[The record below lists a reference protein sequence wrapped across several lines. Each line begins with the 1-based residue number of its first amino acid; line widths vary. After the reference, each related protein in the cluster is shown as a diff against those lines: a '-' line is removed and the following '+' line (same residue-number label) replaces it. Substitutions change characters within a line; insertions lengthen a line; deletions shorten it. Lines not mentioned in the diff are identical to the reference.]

1 MKLVE
6 DKNLLEALQTQF
18 GNVDDPNDPQVQE
31 RQNRARIE
39 SQIEAQREAD
49 LAAGILDDTNI
60 VTRNLDVP
68 GGIAGTAFGM
78 KIGAPFIP
86 PMGSIIGGIGMG
98 IIGTFG
104 GKYAS
109 EKIKNDPNVDPA
121 DAAMQEA
128 IVSGAID
135 IATLGLGKALRP
147 VIKSL
152 RANPNAVV
160 AAATTPEILPTGT
173 IASLQQTQKLL
184 TPGGGSLL
192 TTQTGRASTM
202 QSLLTSIGSIGLI
215 SQRKLNKMLQ
225 KNNEVLV
232 DEAKKIMDGLDTNL
246 TLDTTELGQQ
256 IFNIIDLGKKSLSDN
271 YRLGLDSI
279 TSKYGRVKVDSTKLV
294 DTLDAFVNSKMVDDV
309 QTLDAPALR
318 IIDDARNRIL
328 GEGLSSKASVE
339 KLIAVEKLLK
349 KQIDAAGDFN
359 ATNKSQSTAELSEL
373 ATQFRNA
380 LDTSFLNTNSNLASD
395 YQILNAGYKRS
406 RELLV
411 PKIGARFLRAGDREN
426 FSLVGQSLLNANP
439 SEIKKMLASID
450 EGYAQLA
457 KNGKEID
464 GVVKTS
470 EHARAAIR
478 QSYLKTLFSDPD
490 GTFDLFKMSSK
501 LAKLESKEEQARLTA
516 LLGQEGFASLKRLA
530 NAVLESKDAP
540 GANLLSLSI
549 RSKETGALYGLAN
562 VAQGSI
568 ALTNAAT
575 LPFILTIPSIAL
587 AIGTNRTATNRL
599 LGLNKK
605 VERAY
610 ASGTELAPEFIV
622 SNLAKIIDNL
632 SEEEK
637 LQIKADIEARDKP

>member
-18 GNVDDPNDPQVQE
+18 GDVSDPNDPQVQE
-31 RQNRARIE
+31 RLNRARVE

-60 VTRNLDVP
+60 ATRNLDVP
-68 GGIAGTAFGM
+68 GGIAGTTLGA
-78 KIGAPFIP
+78 KLGAPFGP
-86 PMGSIIGGIGMG
+86 VGVGIGGVTMGML
-98 IIGTFG
+98 GTFG

-121 DAAMQEA
+121 DAAMREA
-128 IVSGAID
+128 IISGGID
-135 IATLGLGKALRP
+135 IATLGLGKILRP

-160 AAATTPEILPTGT
+160 AAAATPEILPTGT
-173 IASLQQTQKLL
+173 LASYQQTQELL
-184 TPGGGSLL
+184 NRSGGSLL
-192 TTQTGRASTM
+192 TTQTGKASTM
-202 QSLLTSIGSIGLI
+202 QRLLTSIGGIGIL
-215 SQRKLNKMLQ
+215 SQGKLNRMLQ
-225 KNNEVLV
+225 KNNEILV
-232 DEAKKIMDGLDTNL
+232 GEAKKIMDGLDTNL
-246 TLDTTELGQQ
+246 TLDTTGLGEQ
-256 IFNIIDLGKKSLSDN
+256 IFNIIDLGKKALSDN
-271 YRLGLDSI
+271 YSLGLDSI

-309 QTLDAPALR
+309 QTLDAPALN
-318 IIDDARNRIL
+318 IINDARNRIL

-349 KQIDAAGDFN
+349 RQIDAAGDFN

-373 ATQFRNA
+373 STQFRNA

-395 YQILNAGYKRS
+395 YQVLNAGYKRS

-411 PKIGARFLRAGDREN
+411 PKIGARFLKAGDREN
-426 FSLVGQSLLNANP
+426 FSLLGKSLLDANP

-490 GTFDLFKMSSK
+490 GAFDLYKMSGK

-549 RSKETGALYGLAN
+549 RGKETGALYGLAN
-562 VAQGSI
+562 IAQG
-568 ALTNAAT
+568 ATAVTNIAT
-575 LPFILTIPSIAL
+575 LPFILGIPSLAL
-587 AIGTNRTATNRL
+587 AIGTNRTATNKL

>member
-1 MKLVE
+1 MKLVK
-6 DKNLLEALQTQF
+6 DKNLLEALQKQF
-18 GNVDDPNDPQVQE
+18 GDVSDPNDPQVQE

-39 SQIEAQREAD
+39 SQIAAQREAD
-49 LAAGILDDTNI
+49 LAAGILDDTNYI
-60 VTRNLDVP
+60 SRNLDVP
-68 GGIAGTAFGM
+68 GGIGGTALGM
-78 KIGAPFIP
+78 TLGAPFGP
-86 PMGSIIGGIGMG
+86 VGVGIGGITMGMV
-98 IIGTFG
+98 GTFG
-104 GKYAS
+104 GKFAS
-109 EKIKNDPNVDPA
+109 EKIKNDPNVDPM
-121 DAAMQEA
+121 DAATHEA
-128 IVSGAID
+128 IISGAID
-135 IATLGLGKALRP
+135 IGTLGLGKVLKP
-147 VIKSL
+147 VINSL

-173 IASLQQTQKLL
+173 LASLQQTQKLL

-192 TTQTGRASTM
+192 TTQTGKASTM
-202 QSLLTSIGSIGLI
+202 QSLLTSIGGIGII

-232 DEAKKIMDGLDTNL
+232 GEAKKIMDGLDTNL
-246 TLDTTELGQQ
+246 TLDTTGLGEQ
-256 IFNIIDLGKKSLSDN
+256 IFNIIDLGKKALSDN
-271 YRLGLDSI
+271 YRVGLDSI

-309 QTLDAPALR
+309 QTLDAPALN
-318 IIDDARNRIL
+318 IINDARNRIV

-349 KQIDAAGDFN
+349 RQIDAAGDFN

-373 ATQFRNA
+373 STQFRNA

-395 YQILNAGYKRS
+395 YQVLNSSYKRS

-411 PKIGARFLRAGDREN
+411 PKIGARFLKAGDREN
-426 FSLVGQSLLNANP
+426 FSLLGKSLLDANP

-470 EHARAAIR
+470 EHARASIR

-516 LLGQEGFASLKRLA
+516 LLGQEGFASLKRLS
-530 NAVLESKDAP
+530 NAVLESKDGP

-549 RSKETGALYGLAN
+549 RGKETNALYGLAS
-562 VAQGSI
+562 VLQGSI

-587 AIGTNRTATNRL
+587 AIGTNRKATNKL